1 MLMSQERMLGLRSM
15 VLRTGL
21 SKSTLYRLI
30 KQGSFPP
37 PLQLAPRA
45 VRWRSDEIDEW
56 LSNRPRSV
64 GPGVR
69 EVN

>member
-1 MLMSQERMLGLRSM
+1 MLGLRTVVM
-15 VLRTGL
+15 RTGL

-37 PLQLAPRA
+37 PLQLAARA

-56 LSNRPRSV
+56 LSNRPRRG
-64 GPGVR
+64 GPTTSR

>member
-1 MLMSQERMLGLRSM
+1 MGMSQERMLSLPSV

-21 SKSTLYRLI
+21 SRSTLYRLI

-45 VRWRSDEIDEW
+45 VRWRSEEIDEW
-56 LSNRPRSV
+56 LSNRPRSC
-64 GPGVR
+64 GPGAR
-69 EVN
+69 DVN

>member
-1 MLMSQERMLGLRSM
+1 MTQERMLGLRSV

-37 PLQLAPRA
+37 PLQLAARA

-56 LSNRPRSV
+56 LSNRPRSG
-64 GPGVR
+64 GPPTSHK
-69 EVN
+69 VN